1 LHILNQIA
9 IGSYPTAWLERV
21 TTNVQSF
28 HDEGE
33 GEGENEDEDEEDP
46 LPPVAIEQT
55 FRFGNLDPAGSVVT
69 MDLATTIMKK
79 HIAVLSSFGPL
90 VLVLALA
97 LAGSQPVAAQPVTA
111 PKDSAPSFSYAPTD
125 DTNNPALV
133 AWQQAFGAS
142 HNERMQWWREAR
154 FGMFIH
160 WGVYSV
166 PAGVWNGTNVGRSG
180 AEWIM
185 NRGRISMADYE
196 KLPAQFDPE
205 KFNADEWVSIAKN
218 AGMKYIVI
226 TAKHHDGFA
235 MFHSQASAF
244 NIYDA
249 TPFKRDPLKELADA
263 CAKAGIKLGFYYSQA
278 QDWNH
283 PGGAAAGGHW
293 DPAQDGDMDKFI
305 DTVDI
310 PQVKELLTN
319 YGKVAVIW
327 WDTPVNMTPERAEK
341 LLPLLKLQPD
351 IISNNRLDSK
361 KLTGDY
367 GTPENKIPTN
377 ALASD
382 WETCMTMNGTWG
394 YRAADSKWKSTET
407 LLHNLIDI
415 ASKGGNFLLN
425 VGPTSEGLIPGPS
438 VERLHQMGD
447 WMKVNGVAIYGT
459 SKSPLKAQ
467 PSWGRV
473 TQKDNTLYLHV
484 FDWPKDGKIMVP
496 GLKNKA
502 VTATLL
508 ADGSKLKTSTGDGG
522 VTVSVPVIAPD
533 AISSTIVLKLKG
545 AVEVE

>member
-1 LHILNQIA
+1 MKHFLAPCLSLAVLGISL
-9 IGSYPTAWLERV
+9 L
-21 TTNVQSF
+21 
-28 HDEGE
+28 
-33 GEGENEDEDEEDP
+33 
-46 LPPVAIEQT
+46 
-55 FRFGNLDPAGSVVT
+55 PAG
-69 MDLATTIMKK
+69 AF
-79 HIAVLSSFGPL
+79 AASSNDP
-90 VLVLALA
+90 
-97 LAGSQPVAAQPVTA
+97 
-111 PKDSAPSFSYAPTD
+111 APSFSYSAPD

-133 AWQQAFGAS
+133 AWQKEFGAS
-142 HNERMQWWREAR
+142 HDARMKWWRDAR

-166 PAGVWNGTNVGRSG
+166 PAGVWNGTNVARSG

-205 KFNADEWVSIAKN
+205 KFNADEWVKIAKD

-235 MFHSQASAF
+235 MFHSKASAF
-244 NIYDA
+244 NIFDA
-249 TPFKRDPLKELADA
+249 TPFKRDPLKELATA

-305 DTVDI
+305 ETVDI
-310 PQVKELLTN
+310 PQVKELLSN

-327 WDTPVNMTPERAEK
+327 WDTPVGMTPERAEK
-341 LLPLLKLQPD
+341 FLPLLKMQPG

-394 YRAADSKWKSTET
+394 YRAADNKWKSTET
-407 LLHNLIDI
+407 LVRNLVDI

-425 VGPTSEGLIPGPS
+425 VGPTSEGLIPEPS
-438 VERLHQMGD
+438 VERLKEMGG
-447 WMKVNGVAIYGT
+447 WMKVNGEAIYGT
-459 SKSPLKAQ
+459 TKSPLKSQ
-467 PSWGRV
+467 PAWGRV
-473 TQKDNTLYLHV
+473 TQKRNTLYLHV
-484 FDWPKDGKIMVP
+484 FDWPADGKLVVP
-496 GLKNKA
+496 GLKNKIKS
-502 VTATLL
+502 ATLM
-508 ADGSKLKTSTGDGG
+508 ASGESLKTSNDADD
-522 VTVSVPVIAPD
+522 VMVSVPASAPD
-533 AISSTIVLKLKG
+533 KISSTIVLKLES
-545 AVEVE
+545 APEVD

>member
-1 LHILNQIA
+1 
-9 IGSYPTAWLERV
+9 
-21 TTNVQSF
+21 
-28 HDEGE
+28 
-33 GEGENEDEDEEDP
+33 
-46 LPPVAIEQT
+46 
-55 FRFGNLDPAGSVVT
+55 
-69 MDLATTIMKK
+69 MKK
-79 HIAVLSSFGPL
+79 H
-90 VLVLALA
+90 LASLFRWSLA
-97 LAGSQPVAAQPVTA
+97 ALGISLWTTGAFAASTNDP
-111 PKDSAPSFSYAPTD
+111 APSFSYSAPT

-133 AWQQAFGAS
+133 AWQKEFGAS
-142 HNERMQWWREAR
+142 HDQRMKWWRDAR

-160 WGVYSV
+160 WGVCSV
-166 PAGVWNGTNVGRSG
+166 PAGVWNGTNVTRSG

-205 KFNADEWVSIAKN
+205 KFNAKEWVGIAKN

-263 CAKAGIKLGFYYSQA
+263 CAQAGIKLGFYYSQA

-283 PGGAAAGGHW
+283 PGGAASGGHW

-305 DTVDI
+305 ETVDI
-310 PQVKELLTN
+310 PQVKELLSN

-327 WDTPVNMTPERAEK
+327 WDTPVGMTPERAEK
-341 LLPLLKLQPD
+341 LLPLLKMQPD

-361 KLTGDY
+361 KITGDY

-382 WETCMTMNGTWG
+382 WETCMTMNHTWG
-394 YRAADSKWKSTET
+394 FRAADNNWKSTET
-407 LLHNLIDI
+407 LVRNLVDI

-438 VERLHQMGD
+438 VERLKEVGA
-447 WMKVNGVAIYGT
+447 WMKLNGVAIYGT
-459 SKSPLKAQ
+459 AKSPLAAQ
-467 PSWGRV
+467 PAWGRV
-473 TQKDNTLYLHV
+473 TQKSNMLYLHV
-484 FDWPKDGKIMVP
+484 FDWPKDGKLVVP
-496 GLKNKA
+496 DLKNNIAKA
-502 VTATLL
+502 NLL
-508 ADGSKLKTSTGDGG
+508 KPNFLWWHKKLVVANGDDS
-522 VTVSVPVIAPD
+522 VMISVPKNAPD
-533 AISSTIVLKLKG
+533 KISSTIVLKLEGKP
-545 AVEVE
+545 EVN

>member
-1 LHILNQIA
+1 
-9 IGSYPTAWLERV
+9 
-21 TTNVQSF
+21 
-28 HDEGE
+28 
-33 GEGENEDEDEEDP
+33 
-46 LPPVAIEQT
+46 
-55 FRFGNLDPAGSVVT
+55 
-69 MDLATTIMKK
+69 MKK
-79 HIAVLSSFGPL
+79 HLAALSL
-90 VLVLALA
+90 TTVALTLFAGQA
-97 LAGSQPVAAQPVTA
+97 LMAQVPAT
-111 PKDSAPSFSYAPTD
+111 KDAAPSFSYAPTD

-133 AWQQAFGAS
+133 AWQQAYGAS
-142 HNERMQWWREAR
+142 HEERMKWWREAR

-166 PAGVWNGTNVGRSG
+166 PAGVWNGTNVPRSG

-185 NRGRISMADYE
+185 NRGKISMADYE

-205 KFNADEWVSIAKN
+205 KFNAEEWVSIAKN

-235 MFHSQASAF
+235 MFHSAASGF

-293 DPAQDGDMDKFI
+293 DPAQDGDMDQFI
-305 DTVDI
+305 DNVDI
-310 PQVKELLTN
+310 PQIKELLTN

-327 WDTPVNMTPERAEK
+327 WDTPIGMTPERAEK
-341 LLPLLKLQPD
+341 ILPLLKLQPD

-361 KLTGDY
+361 KITGDY

-394 YRAADSKWKSTET
+394 YRAADNKWKPTET
-407 LLHNLIDI
+407 LIHNLVDI

-425 VGPTSEGLIPGPS
+425 VGPTSEGLIPAPS
-438 VERLHQMGD
+438 VERLKQMGD
-447 WMKVNGVAIYGT
+447 WMKVNGEAIYDT
-459 SKSPLKAQ
+459 TKSPLKEQ
-467 PSWGRV
+467 PDWGRV
-473 TQKDNTLYLHV
+473 TQKDDTLYLHV
-484 FDWPKDGKIMVP
+484 FNWPADGKITVP
-496 GLKNKA
+496 GLKNSITSARLLATGKKLKVGVVDGA
-502 VTATLL
+502 VTI
-508 ADGSKLKTSTGDGG
+508 
-522 VTVSVPVIAPD
+522 TVPAEAPD

-545 AVEVE
+545 PPEVD

>member
-1 LHILNQIA
+1 MESRI
-9 IGSYPTAWLERV
+9 
-21 TTNVQSF
+21 
-28 HDEGE
+28 
-33 GEGENEDEDEEDP
+33 
-46 LPPVAIEQT
+46 
-55 FRFGNLDPAGSVVT
+55 
-69 MDLATTIMKK
+69 TIMKK
-79 HIAVLSSFGPL
+79 HLATLSSPVSKTAGLL
-90 VLVLALA
+90 VLLGMM
-97 LAGSQPVAAQPVTA
+97 AGQAVAQVTNR
-111 PKDSAPSFSYAPTD
+111 DIAPSFSYGATE

-133 AWQQAFGAS
+133 AWQKAYGAS
-142 HNERMQWWREAR
+142 HNERMKWWREAR

-166 PAGVWNGTNVGRSG
+166 PAGMWNGTNVARSG
-180 AEWIM
+180 SEWIM
-185 NRGRISMADYE
+185 NRGKIAMADYQ

-205 KFNADEWVSIAKN
+205 KFNAEEWVSIAKN

-327 WDTPVNMTPERAEK
+327 WDTPVGMTPERAER

-361 KLTGDY
+361 KITGDF

-407 LLHNLIDI
+407 LVRNLVDI

-425 VGPTSEGLIPGPS
+425 VGPTSEGLIPAPS
-438 VERLHQMGD
+438 VERLKQMGD

-459 SKSPLKAQ
+459 SKSPLKEQAT
-467 PSWGRV
+467 WGRV
-473 TQKDNTLYLHV
+473 TQKGDTLYLHV
-484 FDWPKDGKIMVP
+484 FDWPTGGKVVVS
-496 GLKNKA
+496 GLKNK
-502 VTATLL
+502 VNSATLL
-508 ADGSKLKTSTGDGG
+508 ASGEKLKTENADNG
-522 VTVSVPVIAPD
+522 VSVSVPATAPD

-545 AVEVE
+545 APEVE